1 MPLAECDRPAE
12 MQLRKF
18 CKAALDVQR
27 GTGAIYEP
35 WIRSAAGQLLLRFS
49 KDARA
54 KACDG
59 IFPDW
64 CSHDLVQEMFGGD
77 MSGLPPVDTS
87 TAAACG
93 PAPAASGD
101 IVLRAKNR
109 WLTQDRARLVRD
121 PLLPNSFFNRQAP
134 FNRGRS

>member
-64 CSHDLVQEMFGGD
+64 CSHDLVNQMWGGD
-77 MSGLPPVDTS
+77 MSGLP
-87 TAAACG
+87 
-93 PAPAASGD
+93 
-101 IVLRAKNR
+101 L
-109 WLTQDRARLVRD
+109 RD
-121 PLLPNSFFNRQAP
+121 PLLQDSFLVDKP
-134 FNRGRS
+134 LLIDKPLLVDKPL